1 MKRMEGGKM
10 MSGSGRGRALWGVFL
25 VVLGG
30 VLLLGSFV
38 DLGLWLWVIFLT
50 FFGLAFYAYY
60 AMERTQKWLLI
71 PSYILLAIAAMLVL
85 IELDVLRG
93 DVVALFVFAAI
104 AIPFLYAYFRNRRA
118 WWYLIPAYVMIALFG
133 LIGLD
138 SLGAFM
144 GDTEVSYIMFAI
156 ALPFLYVYV
165 RNTKN
170 WWALIPGGIMA
181 IIGFAFLFTAEL
193 GGYIGPAFIILVG
206 LWVLFRGITRPK
218 ARPTI
223 SGLVDD
229 IEEMASQIE
238 SEVESGVAGLMED
251 FEDLGVTGKGKEE
264 NAEEQATDETDV
276 STGEE

>member
-1 MKRMEGGKM
+1 
-10 MSGSGRGRALWGVFL
+10 MSGSGKGRALWGVFL

-71 PSYILLAIAAMLVL
+71 PSYILLAIAAMLAL
-85 IELDVLRG
+85 IKLDVLRG

-181 IIGFAFLFTAEL
+181 LIGLAFLFTAEL
-193 GGYIGPAFIILVG
+193 GRFIGPALIILIG
-206 LWVLFRGITRPK
+206 AWILFRGVTRPPTK
-218 ARPTI
+218 ASI

-229 IEEMASQIE
+229 IEDMASQIE
-238 SEVESGVAGLMED
+238 SEVESGVAGLMENLD
-251 FEDLGVTGKGKEE
+251 DMGVTEKGKEGD
-264 NAEEQATDETDV
+264 AKEQAADETDV